1 MLKKIS
7 LTNLNKYT
15 YFFLS
20 TSFIITFFRFLSMPF
35 LTIFL
40 SYTTY
45 FSTAQIGLI
54 IGIPGLIQ
62 LILGVIASNII
73 DYFSDKFSIILS
85 ILLPACGMLGYIF
98 FDSYVL
104 MLFSSVVCGIGWS
117 IYNPLLMSCLMR
129 YSNGN
134 SDIIIEINYWIINLS
149 GAIGPLVGA
158 LLSDGKSEFPFF
170 LFSGALFFLA
180 ISTLIL
186 FPYKRKKKLLEE
198 KQNSPQLSAVIENL
212 KNDIL
217 ILCKSK
223 ASLFLFFSFF
233 SINFIE
239 AQYNTNFAL
248 HLTEV
253 TKDGPNAL
261 ASMMIAMTAT
271 ILILQP
277 ISIKI
282 SKFVKLNVQLII
294 GSIFYTVGILIFGFS
309 FSVSIFILSAILLA
323 IGELIITPK
332 IQVLTG
338 KSAPEELQT
347 TAFAFTTMGG
357 NLAFFLGPTLGGL
370 LYEESFRSIFIPFIV
385 IIGISTGITAMVANI
400 YYKKH
405 NTSA

>member
-198 KQNSPQLSAVIENL
+198 KQDSPQLSAVIENL

-309 FSVSIFILSAILLA
+309 FSVSFFILSAILLA
-323 IGELIITPK
+323 IGELIIAPK

>member
-134 SDIIIEINYWIINLS
+134 SDTIIEINYWIINLS

-323 IGELIITPK
+323 IGELIIAPK

>member
-1 MLKKIS
+1 MKKIS

-198 KQNSPQLSAVIENL
+198 KQDSPQLSAVIENL

-323 IGELIITPK
+323 IGELIIAPK

>member
-1 MLKKIS
+1 MKKIS

-323 IGELIITPK
+323 IGELIIAPK

>member
-1 MLKKIS
+1 MKKIS

-62 LILGVIASNII
+62 LFLGVIASNII

-85 ILLPACGMLGYIF
+85 IFLPAYGMLGYIF

-104 MLFSSVVCGIGWS
+104 MLLSSVVCGIGWS

-129 YSNGN
+129 YSNRN
-134 SDIIIEINYWIINLS
+134 SDTIIEINYWIINLS

-198 KQNSPQLSAVIENL
+198 KQDSPQLLAVIENL

-323 IGELIITPK
+323 IGELIIAPK

-338 KSAPEELQT
+338 KSAPEEL
-347 TAFAFTTMGG
+347 
-357 NLAFFLGPTLGGL
+357 
-370 LYEESFRSIFIPFIV
+370 
-385 IIGISTGITAMVANI
+385 
-400 YYKKH
+400 
-405 NTSA
+405 

>member
-1 MLKKIS
+1 M
-7 LTNLNKYT
+7 
-15 YFFLS
+15 
-20 TSFIITFFRFLSMPF
+20 
-35 LTIFL
+35 
-40 SYTTY
+40 
-45 FSTAQIGLI
+45 
-54 IGIPGLIQ
+54 
-62 LILGVIASNII
+62 
-73 DYFSDKFSIILS
+73 
-85 ILLPACGMLGYIF
+85 
-98 FDSYVL
+98 
-104 MLFSSVVCGIGWS
+104 
-117 IYNPLLMSCLMR
+117 
-129 YSNGN
+129 
-134 SDIIIEINYWIINLS
+134 
-149 GAIGPLVGA
+149 
-158 LLSDGKSEFPFF
+158 
-170 LFSGALFFLA
+170 
-180 ISTLIL
+180 
-186 FPYKRKKKLLEE
+186 
-198 KQNSPQLSAVIENL
+198 
-212 KNDIL
+212 
-217 ILCKSK
+217 
-223 ASLFLFFSFF
+223 FFSFF

-239 AQYNTNFAL
+239 VQYNTNFAL

-323 IGELIITPK
+323 IGELIIAPK

-357 NLAFFLGPTLGGL
+357 NLAFFLEPTLGGL

>member
-323 IGELIITPK
+323 IGELIIAPK

>member
-1 MLKKIS
+1 MKKIS

-323 IGELIITPK
+323 IGELIIAPK

-370 LYEESFRSIFIPFIV
+370 LYEESLCVKF
-385 IIGISTGITAMVANI
+385 M
-400 YYKKH
+400 
-405 NTSA
+405 

>member
-198 KQNSPQLSAVIENL
+198 KQDSPQLSAVIENL

-323 IGELIITPK
+323 IGELIIAPK

>member
-1 MLKKIS
+1 MKKIS

-15 YFFLS
+15 YFFLA

-62 LILGVIASNII
+62 LFLGVIASNII
-73 DYFSDKFSIILS
+73 NYFSDKFSIVLS

-323 IGELIITPK
+323 IGELIIAPK